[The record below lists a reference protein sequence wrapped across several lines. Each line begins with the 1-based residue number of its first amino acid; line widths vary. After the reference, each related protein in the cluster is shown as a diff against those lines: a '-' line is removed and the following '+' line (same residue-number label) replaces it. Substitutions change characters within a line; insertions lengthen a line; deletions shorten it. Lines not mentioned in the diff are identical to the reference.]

1 MSNEEFMKY
10 KTAQWNERSVSN
22 NRVTDTTLEEAL
34 KHHSLDLANIK
45 TVLVVGVGRGAA
57 IKSLVERGKT
67 VYATDISSKLV
78 ARGLEFGATKAALST
93 QMNTLPPV
101 DLALAHLVLQ
111 HNVEPE
117 VQRLIND
124 VQLTPNGFGSY
135 QYSTLAPD
143 SKMTKVMIF
152 DFNDGELNVHS
163 IERMKKIVS
172 RTNKQWI
179 KNIPSTKWRNH
190 MFSWDW
196 NILRFKNK

>member
-1 MSNEEFMKY
+1 MNDFLKY
-10 KTAQWNERSVSN
+10 KTKQWNERSVTLD
-22 NRVTDTTLEEAL
+22 RVTDTSLQEVL
-34 KHHSLDLANIK
+34 GCHSLTLNNNIK
-45 TVLVVGVGRGAA
+45 TVLVVGVGRGGA

-78 ARGLEFGATKAALST
+78 DLGLKCGATKAVLSPD
-93 QMNTLPPV
+93 MKTLPPV
-101 DLALAHLVLQ
+101 DLALCHLVLQ
-111 HNVEPE
+111 HNMEQE

-124 VQLTPNGFGSY
+124 ANLNKDGFGSY

-143 SKMTKVMIF
+143 SKMTDVMIY

-163 IERMKKIVS
+163 IQRMKNIVA

-179 KNIPSTKWRNH
+179 KNIPSTKWRDK

-196 NILRFKNK
+196 NILRFRNK